1 MSMNGYR
8 KAQLERERREQLR
21 LKQLRE
27 QGRAMLTSCQNTI
40 RTVTDPAVQQLTA
53 GDLKEIQKSL
63 NQVSGQI
70 ESSPQQAKRDIGTLK
85 NRLNKVIAGAEAS
98 THKWAKQQARAKA
111 TIESARQSLQAQK
124 ESANEAAKETLTM
137 AQRKIDQALQLYK
150 QGSYKEV
157 SGLCQ
162 KATDLSEEAGQKSFD
177 ESVRREV
184 VSGLLSTLMN
194 MGFVV
199 GPPQL
204 EGDDQATGVVKLVG
218 KMPSGRRA
226 SFQVNLEGRMD
237 FDFDGYEGRA
247 CAKEMDLIDRTLQE
261 QFSVKLGEAQVTWKN
276 PDKIAK
282 GALNEPAGNR
292 TTANY

>member
-8 KAQLERERREQLR
+8 RAQLELERRRQLR
-21 LKQLRE
+21 LQQLQE
-27 QGRAMLTSCQNTI
+27 QGRSLLASCQAAI
-40 RTVTDPAVQQLTA
+40 RAVTNPAVQQLIA
-53 GDLKEIQKSL
+53 GDLRDIQNSL

-70 ESSPQQAKRDIGTLK
+70 ASAPQQAKRTISK
-85 NRLNKVIAGAEAS
+85 IKSRLNKVIAGAEAS
-98 THKWAKQQARAKA
+98 THKWAKQQAQAKA

-124 ESANEAAKETLTM
+124 ESANEAAEETLTM
-137 AQRKIDQALQLYK
+137 AQSKIDQALQLYK

-157 SGLCQ
+157 DGLCQ
-162 KATDLSEEAGQKSFD
+162 KATELSEEAGQKSFD

-184 VSGLLSTLMN
+184 VGGLLSTLMN

-199 GPPQL
+199 DPPQL
-204 EGDDQATGVVKLVG
+204 EGDDPATGVVKLVG

-226 SFQVNLEGRMD
+226 SFQVNLDGRMD

-261 QFSVKLGEAQVTWKN
+261 QFSVNLGEAQVTWKN

-292 TTANY
+292 STAH